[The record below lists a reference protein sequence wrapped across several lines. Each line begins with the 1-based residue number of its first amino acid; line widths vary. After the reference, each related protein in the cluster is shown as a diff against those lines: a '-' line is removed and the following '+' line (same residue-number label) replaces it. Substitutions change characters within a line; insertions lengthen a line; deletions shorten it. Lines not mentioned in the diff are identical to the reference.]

1 MWNPRLDPRFKKKK
15 KKGLKDIIGTSG
27 DLNTDML
34 EIISVSMLNFLT
46 VITVLWFYGKMSLS

>member
-1 MWNPRLDPRFKKKK
+1 MDPRFKKKK